1 MLILYFPIN
10 FNILQIDAKK
20 VLMKTKQKNKQI
32 NIITLGCSKN
42 LVDSE
47 YLMKQLVSNGFS
59 VKHNSNQSSEIV
71 IINTCGF
78 INDAKKESI
87 ETILQFEELKKQNKI
102 EKIIVFGCLSERY
115 KVELENEI
123 PSVDRYFGVFE
134 QKELI
139 EFLGGQ
145 YKYDLVGERL
155 VTTPKHY
162 AYLKIS
168 EGCDRKCSFCAIPL
182 IKGNHK
188 SRPIEDIEEEAKR
201 LVKKGAK
208 EIILIA
214 QDLSYYGYDLYKTS
228 KLAELVD
235 RLSSIKGL
243 QWLRLHYAFPALFP
257 KNVLSLMQNRKNIC
271 KYLDI
276 PLQHISDKLLKMM
289 RRGHTQKDTYELIEK
304 IRTEVPGIALRTTL
318 LVGHPGETDEDFN
331 ELLEFVRFAKF
342 ERLGVFTYSEEENTY
357 SAKQYKDDIPFSV
370 KQARMEELMEVQQEI
385 SNQLNKKTIGRLF
398 KVLIDRKEGK
408 YYIGRTEYDSPEV
421 DNEVIIDSTDKK
433 LRVGSFY
440 TVKIIKSDDFDLY
453 GEIK

>member
-1 MLILYFPIN
+1 
-10 FNILQIDAKK
+10 
-20 VLMKTKQKNKQI
+20 MKTKQKNKHI

-47 YLMKQLVSNGFS
+47 YVMKQLVSNGYS
-59 VKHNSNQSSEIV
+59 VKHNSNQKAEIV

-87 ETILQFEELKKQNKI
+87 EMILQFEALKKQHKI
-102 EKIIVFGCLSERY
+102 EKIIVFGCLSQRY
-115 KVELENEI
+115 RVELEKEI
-123 PSVDRYFGVFE
+123 PSVDRYFGVYE

-168 EGCDRKCSFCAIPL
+168 EGCDPKCSFCAIPL
-182 IKGNHK
+182 IKGKHK
-188 SRPIEDIEEEAKR
+188 SRPIEDIEEEAKW
-201 LVKKGAK
+201 LVKNGAK

-235 RLSSIKGL
+235 RLSSIKGV

-257 KNVLSLMQNRKNIC
+257 NDVLSLMQNRKNIC

-276 PLQHISDKLLKMM
+276 PVQHISDKLLKMM
-289 RRGHTQKDTYELIEK
+289 RRGHTKEDTYKLIEK
-304 IRTEVPGIALRTTL
+304 IRTEVPDIALRTTL

-331 ELLEFVRFAKF
+331 ELLEFVKFAKF
-342 ERLGVFTYSEEENTY
+342 ERLGVFTYSEEENTW
-357 SAKQYKDDIPFSV
+357 SAMHYKDEIPFSI
-370 KQARMEELMEVQQEI
+370 KQARMDELMEVQQKI
-385 SNQLNKKTIGRLF
+385 SHQLNKNKIGKSF
-398 KVLIDRKEGK
+398 KVLMDRKEGM

-421 DNEVIIDSTDKK
+421 DNEVIINAANQK
-433 LRVGSFY
+433 LKTGSFY

-453 GEIK
+453 GEVIK

>member
-1 MLILYFPIN
+1 
-10 FNILQIDAKK
+10 
-20 VLMKTKQKNKQI
+20 MKTKQKKKHI

-47 YLMKQLVSNGFS
+47 YVMKQLVSNGYL
-59 VKHNSNQSSEIV
+59 VKHNSNQKAEIV

-78 INDAKKESI
+78 INDAKKESL
-87 ETILQFEELKKQNKI
+87 EMILQFEALKKQNKV

-115 KVELENEI
+115 RVELEKEI
-123 PSVDRYFGVFE
+123 PSVDRYFGVYE

-139 EFLGGQ
+139 EFLDGQ

-188 SRPIEDIEEEAKR
+188 SRPIENIEEEAKW
-201 LVKKGAK
+201 LVKNGAK

-235 RLSSIKGL
+235 RLSSIKGV

-257 KNVLSLMQNRKNIC
+257 NDVLSLMQNRKNIC

-276 PLQHISDKLLKMM
+276 PVQHISDKLLKMM
-289 RRGHTQKDTYELIEK
+289 RRGHTKEDTYKLIEK
-304 IRTEVPGIALRTTL
+304 IRTEVPDIALRTTL

-331 ELLEFVRFAKF
+331 ELLEFVKFAKF
-342 ERLGVFTYSEEENTY
+342 ERLGVFTYSEEENTW
-357 SAKQYKDDIPFSV
+357 SALHYNDDIPFSI
-370 KQARMEELMEVQQEI
+370 KQARMDELMDVQQNI
-385 SNQLNKKTIGRLF
+385 SHQLNKSKIGKIF
-398 KVLIDRKEGK
+398 KVLMDRKEGM

-421 DNEVIIDSTDKK
+421 DNEVILNAANQK
-433 LRVGSFY
+433 LKVGSFY

-453 GEIK
+453 GEVIK

>member
-1 MLILYFPIN
+1 
-10 FNILQIDAKK
+10 
-20 VLMKTKQKNKQI
+20 MKTKQNNKHI

-47 YLMKQLVSNGFS
+47 YLMKQLVANGFS

-71 IINTCGF
+71 VINTCGF
-78 INDAKKESI
+78 INDAKQESI
-87 ETILQFEELKKQNKI
+87 ETILQFEALKKQNKI

-115 KVELENEI
+115 RHELEKEI
-123 PSVDRYFGVFE
+123 PYVDHYFGVYN

-139 EFLGGQ
+139 ESVGGQ
-145 YKYDLVGERL
+145 YKYNLVGERL

-182 IKGNHK
+182 IKGKHQ
-188 SRPIEDIEEEAKR
+188 SRSLEDIEKEAKR
-201 LVKKGAK
+201 LVKNGAK
-208 EIILIA
+208 ELILIA

-235 RLSSIKGL
+235 RLSAIKGL

-257 KNVLSLMQNRKNIC
+257 KDVLSLMQNKKNIC

-276 PLQHISDKLLKMM
+276 PVQHISDKLLKMM
-289 RRGHTQKDTYELIEK
+289 RRGHTQKDTYQLIEK
-304 IRTEVPGIALRTTL
+304 IRSEVPDIALRTTL

-342 ERLGVFTYSEEENTY
+342 ERLGVFTYSEEENTW
-357 SAKQYKDDIPFSV
+357 SAKHYKDDIPFSV
-370 KQARMEELMEVQQEI
+370 KQARMDELMEVQQEI
-385 SNQLNKKTIGRLF
+385 SNQLNQKTIGRLF
-398 KVLIDRKEGK
+398 KVLIDRKEGE

-421 DNEVIIDSTDKK
+421 DNEVVIDSADKK
-433 LRVGSFY
+433 LRTGSFY

-453 GEIK
+453 GKIHP